1 MPPPARPTAS
11 KPSPSTTTTPTAA
24 TSTAKAPRP
33 RSPETHASL
42 ALRNQAAEILQSY
55 EQLSWYALD
64 RNEVCSSLPK
74 PKSNPQAQPHPQS
87 PRALKHPPLT
97 FYTNTVPIP
106 NPPALPLPPR
116 RFHPRRRSR
125 ASRLEN
131 GLFAARAGRRAAG
144 FDLYWFGAF
153 GWGGEEEE

>member
-24 TSTAKAPRP
+24 TSTATAPRP

-42 ALRNQAAEILQSY
+42 AARNQAAQILQSY

-64 RNEVCSSLPK
+64 RNEVRPSTPPIHQPNPTLSPLPTNSNHFSLFLP
-74 PKSNPQAQPHPQS
+74 
-87 PRALKHPPLT
+87 
-97 FYTNTVPIP
+97 VPIP

-116 RFHPRRRSR
+116 RLHPRRRSR
-125 ASRLEN
+125 ANRLEN
-131 GLFAARAGRRAAG
+131 GLFAARARRRAAG
-144 FDLYWFGAF
+144 FDLYGFGAA